1 MENRKSKSFAI
12 QNSIADL
19 LELIPVLLSQATSIK
34 QLLTIVG
41 ISSFASRPGEV
52 GEEHLRP
59 LLDYA
64 LKHIPEQHQSST
76 PLFLLA
82 TAGMR
87 LLPLPQQSAIL
98 DAACAYARQRTPFL
112 LPDCDSHFQVI
123 DGKTEGLYGWISINY
138 LLGSFDRPELHHHGK
153 GHST

>member
-1 MENRKSKSFAI
+1 VH
-12 QNSIADL
+12 
-19 LELIPVLLSQATSIK
+19 P
-34 QLLTIVG
+34 G
-41 ISSFASRPGEV
+41 ISTFASKPAAV

-64 LKHIPEQHQSST
+64 MKHIPDQHQPST

-87 LLPLPQQSAIL
+87 LLTPSQQAEVLVSAC
-98 DAACAYARQRTPFL
+98 DYARKHTPFL
-112 LPDCDSHFQVI
+112 LPDCDAHFQVI

-138 LLGSFDRPELHHHGK
+138 LLGSFDRPDLHNHGK
-153 GHST
+153 GHSS